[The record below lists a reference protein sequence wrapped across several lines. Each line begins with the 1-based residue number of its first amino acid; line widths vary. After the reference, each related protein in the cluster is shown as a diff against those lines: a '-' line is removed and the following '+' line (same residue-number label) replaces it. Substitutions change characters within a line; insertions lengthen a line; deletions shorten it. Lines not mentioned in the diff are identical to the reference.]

1 MNESNPARAA
11 ARTAARTATGRLFY
25 NGHFY
30 TGPGYAASVLWAQGG
45 RIRALGGPELLA
57 AAPPELPRTD
67 LGGGWALPG
76 FNDSHLHL
84 LDVGRGLASVDLFG
98 ASGPADIA
106 ARCAAF
112 VRAHAVPPGQAV
124 YGNGWNQDLFAGP
137 HTLPTRADLD
147 AAVPDHPLLL
157 DRVCGH
163 IMLCNTAALRAAGI
177 TSQTPDPPG
186 GGIDRGPGGEP
197 NGLLRDNAVA
207 LVRPLLP
214 AETPAACAGRWRAA
228 LAHAAAHGLT
238 SVQTCDVRSRDWP
251 TVLAALEEL
260 DAQDALPLRLTLQC
274 AMDTP
279 EDLQALWDA
288 GYRPGAHGKRWKIG
302 PLKLFLDGSLGAR
315 TAWLRGGY
323 ADAPGAHGLCCLPM
337 AEALAL
343 ARKADAAGMQVVAH
357 AIGDGAMEEMLDII
371 ETLNAPRGG
380 ANPLRHGVVHC
391 QVTAPGQWDRLA
403 ALGAGA
409 LVQPIFLDYDHTIVT
424 ARCGAALAGTS
435 YAFGDAVRRGLPVSY
450 GTDAPVESLDPLR
463 NLYAAVTRRPL
474 SGGAPWQPQQ
484 AVTRAQALFCYT
496 QGSAW
501 QEFAEAEKGRL
512 APGLLADFTVLDR
525 DYFTVP
531 EADIPRLRVQ
541 ATVTGGQVVYRA

>member
-1 MNESNPARAA
+1 MNESNPAR
-11 ARTAARTATGRLFY
+11 TAARTAPGRLFY

-137 HTLPTRADLD
+137 HALPTRADLD

-163 IMLCNTAALRAAGI
+163 IMLCNTAALRAASI

-260 DAQDALPLRLTLQC
+260 DAQDALSLRLTLQC

-279 EDLQALWDA
+279 ADLQALWDA

-343 ARKADAAGMQVVAH
+343 ARKAYAAGMQVVAH

-512 APGLLADFTVLDR
+512 APGFLADFTVLDR

>member
-11 ARTAARTATGRLFY
+11 ARTAPGRLFY

-137 HTLPTRADLD
+137 HALPTRADLD

-279 EDLQALWDA
+279 ADLQALWDA

-409 LVQPIFLDYDHTIVT
+409 LVQPIFLDYGPHH
-424 ARCGAALAGTS
+424 RHGAL
-435 YAFGDAVRRGLPVSY
+435 RRGAGRDQLRLRRRR
-450 GTDAPVESLDPLR
+450 APRPAGQLR
-463 NLYAAVTRRPL
+463 HRRP
-474 SGGAPWQPQQ
+474 
-484 AVTRAQALFCYT
+484 
-496 QGSAW
+496 
-501 QEFAEAEKGRL
+501 GRK
-512 APGLLADFTVLDR
+512 P
-525 DYFTVP
+525 
-531 EADIPRLRVQ
+531 
-541 ATVTGGQVVYRA
+541 

>member
-1 MNESNPARAA
+1 MNESNPARA
-11 ARTAARTATGRLFY
+11 AARTATGRLFY

-137 HTLPTRADLD
+137 HALPTRADLD

-186 GGIDRGPGGEP
+186 GGIDRGPCGEP

-323 ADAPGAHGLCCLPM
+323 ADTPGTHGLCCLPM

-512 APGLLADFTVLDR
+512 APGFLADFTVLDR

>member
-11 ARTAARTATGRLFY
+11 ARAAPGRLFY

-67 LGGGWALPG
+67 LGGGWVLPG

-106 ARCAAF
+106 ARCAGF

-124 YGNGWNQDLFAGP
+124 YGNGWNQDLFAGL

-512 APGLLADFTVLDR
+512 APGFLADFTVLDR

>member
-1 MNESNPARAA
+1 MNESNPARA
-11 ARTAARTATGRLFY
+11 AARTATGRLFY

-67 LGGGWALPG
+67 LGGGWVLPG

-137 HTLPTRADLD
+137 HALPTRADLD

-214 AETPAACAGRWRAA
+214 AETPAASAGRWRAA

-279 EDLQALWDA
+279 ADLQALWDA

-323 ADAPGAHGLCCLPM
+323 ADAPGTHGLCCLPM

-512 APGLLADFTVLDR
+512 APGFLADFTVLDR

>member
-1 MNESNPARAA
+1 MNESNPAR
-11 ARTAARTATGRLFY
+11 TAARTAPGRLFY

-137 HTLPTRADLD
+137 HALPTRADLD
-147 AAVPDHPLLL
+147 AVVPDHPLLL

-279 EDLQALWDA
+279 ADLQALWDA

-323 ADAPGAHGLCCLPM
+323 ADAPGTHGLCCLPM

>member
-11 ARTAARTATGRLFY
+11 ARTAPGRLFY

-137 HTLPTRADLD
+137 HALPTRADLD
-147 AAVPDHPLLL
+147 TAVPDHPLLL

-197 NGLLRDNAVA
+197 NGLLRDNAAA

-279 EDLQALWDA
+279 ADLQALWDA

-512 APGLLADFTVLDR
+512 APGFLADFTVLDR

>member
-11 ARTAARTATGRLFY
+11 ARTAPGRLFY

-137 HTLPTRADLD
+137 HALPTRADLD

-337 AEALAL
+337 TEALAL

>member
-1 MNESNPARAA
+1 MNESNP
-11 ARTAARTATGRLFY
+11 ARTATGRLFY

-197 NGLLRDNAVA
+197 NGLLRDNAAA

-512 APGLLADFTVLDR
+512 APGFLADFTVLDR

>member
-1 MNESNPARAA
+1 MNESNPARA
-11 ARTAARTATGRLFY
+11 AARTATGRLFY

-137 HTLPTRADLD
+137 HALPTRADLD

-525 DYFTVP
+525 DYFTVL

>member
-1 MNESNPARAA
+1 MPVVKKP
-11 ARTAARTATGRLFY
+11 
-25 NGHFY
+25 
-30 TGPGYAASVLWAQGG
+30 PGGGAGG

-67 LGGGWALPG
+67 LGGGWVLPG

-137 HTLPTRADLD
+137 HALPTRADLD

-512 APGLLADFTVLDR
+512 APGFLADFTVLDR

>member
-1 MNESNPARAA
+1 MNESNPAR
-11 ARTAARTATGRLFY
+11 TAARTAPGRLFY

-274 AMDTP
+274 AMDTSA
-279 EDLQALWDA
+279 DLQALWDA

-391 QVTAPGQWDRLA
+391 QVTTPGQWDRLA

-463 NLYAAVTRRPL
+463 NLYTAVTRRPL

>member
-1 MNESNPARAA
+1 MNESNP

-67 LGGGWALPG
+67 LGGGWVLPG

-214 AETPAACAGRWRAA
+214 AETPAASAGRWRAA

-279 EDLQALWDA
+279 ADLQALWDA

-512 APGLLADFTVLDR
+512 APGFLADFTVLDR

>member
-1 MNESNPARAA
+1 MNESNPARA
-11 ARTAARTATGRLFY
+11 AARTATGRLFY

-279 EDLQALWDA
+279 ADLQALWDA

-463 NLYAAVTRRPL
+463 NLYTAVTRRPL

-484 AVTRAQALFCYT
+484 GVTRAQALFCYT

-512 APGLLADFTVLDR
+512 APGFLADFTVLDR

>member
-11 ARTAARTATGRLFY
+11 ARTAPGRLFY

-137 HTLPTRADLD
+137 HALPTRADLD

-279 EDLQALWDA
+279 ADLQALWDA

-302 PLKLFLDGSLGAR
+302 SLKLFLDGSLGAR

-512 APGLLADFTVLDR
+512 APGFLADFTVLDR

>member
-1 MNESNPARAA
+1 MNESNPARA
-11 ARTAARTATGRLFY
+11 AARTATGRLFY

-137 HTLPTRADLD
+137 HALPTRADLD

-197 NGLLRDNAVA
+197 NGLLRDNAAA

-512 APGLLADFTVLDR
+512 APGFLADFTVLDR

>member
-1 MNESNPARAA
+1 MNESNP

-30 TGPGYAASVLWAQGG
+30 NGPGYAASVLWAQGG

-137 HTLPTRADLD
+137 HALPTRADLD

-279 EDLQALWDA
+279 ADLQALWDA

-323 ADAPGAHGLCCLPM
+323 ADAPGTHGLCCLPM

-391 QVTAPGQWDRLA
+391 QVTARGQWDRLA

-512 APGLLADFTVLDR
+512 APGFLADFTVLDR

>member
-11 ARTAARTATGRLFY
+11 ARTAPGRLFY

-137 HTLPTRADLD
+137 HALPTRADLD

-512 APGLLADFTVLDR
+512 APGFLADFTVLDR

-531 EADIPRLRVQ
+531 EADIPRLCVQ

>member
-11 ARTAARTATGRLFY
+11 ARTAPGRLFY

-137 HTLPTRADLD
+137 HALPTRADLD

-279 EDLQALWDA
+279 ADLQALWDA

-512 APGLLADFTVLDR
+512 APGFLADFTVLDR

>member
-1 MNESNPARAA
+1 MNESNPAR
-11 ARTAARTATGRLFY
+11 TAPGRLFY

-67 LGGGWALPG
+67 LGGGWVLPG

-84 LDVGRGLASVDLFG
+84 LDVGRGLASVDLFC

-157 DRVCGH
+157 YRVCGH

-251 TVLAALEEL
+251 TVLASLEEL

-484 AVTRAQALFCYT
+484 GVTRAQALFCYT

-512 APGLLADFTVLDR
+512 APGFLADFTVLDR

>member
-11 ARTAARTATGRLFY
+11 PGRLFY

-137 HTLPTRADLD
+137 HALPTRADLD

-279 EDLQALWDA
+279 ADLQALWDA

-512 APGLLADFTVLDR
+512 APGFLADFTVLDR

>member
-1 MNESNPARAA
+1 MNESNPARA
-11 ARTAARTATGRLFY
+11 AARTATGRLFY

-67 LGGGWALPG
+67 LGGGWVLPG

-137 HTLPTRADLD
+137 HALPTRADLD

-177 TSQTPDPPG
+177 TSQTPDPLG

-512 APGLLADFTVLDR
+512 APGFLADFTVLDR

>member
-1 MNESNPARAA
+1 MNESNPARA
-11 ARTAARTATGRLFY
+11 AARTATGRLFY

-137 HTLPTRADLD
+137 HALPTRADLD

-323 ADAPGAHGLCCLPM
+323 SDAPGAHGLCCLPM

-512 APGLLADFTVLDR
+512 APGFLADFTVLDR

>member
-11 ARTAARTATGRLFY
+11 ARTAPGRLFY

-137 HTLPTRADLD
+137 HALPTRADLD

-323 ADAPGAHGLCCLPM
+323 ADAPGTHGLCCLPM

-357 AIGDGAMEEMLDII
+357 AIGAGAMEEMLDII

-435 YAFGDAVRRGLPVSY
+435 YAFGDAVRRSLPVSY

>member
-1 MNESNPARAA
+1 MNESNPARA
-11 ARTAARTATGRLFY
+11 AARTATGRLFY

-98 ASGPADIA
+98 ASGPADIG

-137 HTLPTRADLD
+137 HALPTRADLD

-279 EDLQALWDA
+279 ADLQALWDA

-512 APGLLADFTVLDR
+512 APGFLADFTVLDR

>member
-11 ARTAARTATGRLFY
+11 ARTAPGRLFY

-137 HTLPTRADLD
+137 HALPTRADLD

-391 QVTAPGQWDRLA
+391 QVTTPGQWDRLA

>member
-11 ARTAARTATGRLFY
+11 ARTATGRLVY

-30 TGPGYAASVLWAQGG
+30 TSPGYAASVLWAQGG

-279 EDLQALWDA
+279 ADLQALWDA

-512 APGLLADFTVLDR
+512 APGFLADFTVLDR

>member
-1 MNESNPARAA
+1 MNESNPARA
-11 ARTAARTATGRLFY
+11 AARTATGRLFY

-274 AMDTP
+274 AMDTSA
-279 EDLQALWDA
+279 DLQALWDA

-337 AEALAL
+337 TEALAL

-450 GTDAPVESLDPLR
+450 GTDAPVESIDPLR

-512 APGLLADFTVLDR
+512 APGFLADFTVLDR

>member
-1 MNESNPARAA
+1 MNESNP

-137 HTLPTRADLD
+137 HALPTRADLD

-323 ADAPGAHGLCCLPM
+323 ADAPGTHGLCCLPM

>member
-11 ARTAARTATGRLFY
+11 ARTAPGRLFY

-279 EDLQALWDA
+279 ADLQALWDA

-512 APGLLADFTVLDR
+512 APGFLADFTVLDR

-541 ATVTGGQVVYRA
+541 ATVTGGQVVYRV

>member
-1 MNESNPARAA
+1 MNESNPARVA
-11 ARTAARTATGRLFY
+11 ARTAPGRLFY

-76 FNDSHLHL
+76 FIDSHLHL

-137 HTLPTRADLD
+137 HALPTRADLD

-279 EDLQALWDA
+279 ADLQALWDA

-323 ADAPGAHGLCCLPM
+323 SDAPGTHGLCCLPM

-512 APGLLADFTVLDR
+512 APGFLADFTVLDR

>member
-1 MNESNPARAA
+1 MNESNPAR
-11 ARTAARTATGRLFY
+11 TAARTAPGRLFY

-274 AMDTP
+274 AMDTSA
-279 EDLQALWDA
+279 DLQALWDA

-391 QVTAPGQWDRLA
+391 QVTTPGQWDRLA

-463 NLYAAVTRRPL
+463 NLYTAVTRRPL

-512 APGLLADFTVLDR
+512 APGFLADFTVLDR

>member
-11 ARTAARTATGRLFY
+11 ARTAPGRLFY

-137 HTLPTRADLD
+137 HALPTRADLD

-197 NGLLRDNAVA
+197 NGLLRDNAAA

-512 APGLLADFTVLDR
+512 APGFLADFTVLDR

>member
-1 MNESNPARAA
+1 MNESNPAR
-11 ARTAARTATGRLFY
+11 TAARTAPGRLFY

-323 ADAPGAHGLCCLPM
+323 ADAPGTHGLCCLPM
-337 AEALAL
+337 AEALAM

-512 APGLLADFTVLDR
+512 APGFLADFTVLDR

>member
-1 MNESNPARAA
+1 MNESNPAR
-11 ARTAARTATGRLFY
+11 TAPGRLFY

-30 TGPGYAASVLWAQGG
+30 TGPGYTASVLWAQGG

-137 HTLPTRADLD
+137 HALPTRADLD
-147 AAVPDHPLLL
+147 AVVPDHPLLL

-279 EDLQALWDA
+279 ADLQALWNA

-512 APGLLADFTVLDR
+512 APGFLADFTVLDR

>member
-1 MNESNPARAA
+1 MNESNPAC
-11 ARTAARTATGRLFY
+11 TAPGRLFY

-512 APGLLADFTVLDR
+512 APGFLADFTVLDR

>member
-1 MNESNPARAA
+1 MNESNPARA
-11 ARTAARTATGRLFY
+11 AARTATGRLFY

-84 LDVGRGLASVDLFG
+84 FDVGRGLASVDLFG

-147 AAVPDHPLLL
+147 AVVPDHPLLL

-279 EDLQALWDA
+279 ADLQALWDA

>member
-11 ARTAARTATGRLFY
+11 ARTAPGRLFY

-137 HTLPTRADLD
+137 HALPTRADLD

-251 TVLAALEEL
+251 TVLAVLEEL
-260 DAQDALPLRLTLQC
+260 DAQDALPLPLTLQC

-512 APGLLADFTVLDR
+512 APGFLADFTVLDR

>member
-11 ARTAARTATGRLFY
+11 ARTAPGRLFY

-67 LGGGWALPG
+67 LGGGWVLPG

-137 HTLPTRADLD
+137 HALPTRADLD

-323 ADAPGAHGLCCLPM
+323 ADAPGTHGLCCLPM

-512 APGLLADFTVLDR
+512 APGFLADFTVLDR